1 VNLTGAR
8 RYAIPVLIGAFV
20 AFVAVPLASEYG
32 AALVLGIEA
41 VIAVALIAG
50 VWWWDRRDTR

>member
-8 RYAIPVLIGAFV
+8 RYAIPVFIGAFV
-20 AFVAVPLASEYG
+20 AFVAVPLAHRYG

-41 VIAVALIAG
+41 VIAVLLVAG
-50 VWWWDRRDTR
+50 VWWWGKREAQ

>member
-1 VNLTGAR
+1 MNLTGAR

-20 AFVAVPLASEYG
+20 AFVAVPLAHKYG

-41 VIAVALIAG
+41 VLAAALIAG
-50 VWWWDRRDTR
+50 VWWWDRREAR

>member
-1 VNLTGAR
+1 MTGAR

-20 AFVAVPLASEYG
+20 AFVALPLAERFG

-41 VIAVALIAG
+41 VAAAALIAV
-50 VWWWDRRDTR
+50 VWYLGRERA

>member
-20 AFVAVPLASEYG
+20 AFVAVPLAQRYG

-41 VIAVALIAG
+41 VLAVALIAG
-50 VWWWDRRDTR
+50 VWWWGKREAG